1 MSLQRPNNKA
11 VQVKTKSILHGIKGL
26 NEQGLISNEIVDLFE
41 EKINEGGEL
50 NLILSQLKEK
60 DKEIK
65 EELKNTP
72 EYKSKI
78 EIAKKMKQAR
88 AMQERNLDETRG
100 ALETVK
106 TMLGDAAPKELNKL
120 LKI

>member
-1 MSLQRPNNKA
+1 
-11 VQVKTKSILHGIKGL
+11 
-26 NEQGLISNEIVDLFE
+26 
-41 EKINEGGEL
+41 
-50 NLILSQLKEK
+50 
-60 DKEIK
+60 
-65 EELKNTP
+65 
-72 EYKSKI
+72 
-78 EIAKKMKQAR
+78 MKQAR